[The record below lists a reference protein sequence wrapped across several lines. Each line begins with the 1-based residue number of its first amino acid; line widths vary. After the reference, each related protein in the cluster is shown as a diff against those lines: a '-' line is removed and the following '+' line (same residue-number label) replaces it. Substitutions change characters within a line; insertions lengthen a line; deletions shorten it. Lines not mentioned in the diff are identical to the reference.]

1 MSNVTKGPVTPWRIQ
16 VPSLTFTDAGALSAA
31 RVEVF
36 YKQEI
41 TVDGLK
47 LTNDLPAVAWET
59 VATKDQPVSVTLPDG
74 STVQT
79 TRGAILAA
87 VLAIAAEEQ
96 AKANP
101 PAP

>member
-1 MSNVTKGPVTPWRIQ
+1 MPNVTKGPVTPWRIQ
-16 VPSLTFTDAGALSAA
+16 VPSLSFNDAGALTAA

-36 YKQEI
+36 FRQEI
-41 TVDGLK
+41 TVDDLK
-47 LTNDLPAVAWET
+47 LTNDLPVVAWET
-59 VATKDQPVSVTLPDG
+59 VETKDQPVTVTLPDG

-96 AKANP
+96 AKT
-101 PAP
+101 